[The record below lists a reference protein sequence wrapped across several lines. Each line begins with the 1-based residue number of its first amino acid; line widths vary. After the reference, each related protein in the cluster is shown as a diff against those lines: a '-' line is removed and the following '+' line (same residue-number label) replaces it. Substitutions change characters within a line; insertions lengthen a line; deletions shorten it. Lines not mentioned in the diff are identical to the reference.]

1 MRWPLRRRDGRLPTL
16 GHDFTAGHKAYVESM
31 APGARL
37 WLRTKPFSAPPS
49 DELQRCLHTFA
60 HIAER
65 FDLGLRPQVLD
76 VGAGPGWLS
85 ELLARCGHWVTGIDI
100 SEDMTKI
107 AAERI
112 ADIPR
117 PIGEALEAPLAEFHA
132 LPVRELPW
140 SGRFDLAV
148 LYDTMH
154 HFDDELET
162 LRVLHRTLAPGG
174 WIYIEEGVRP
184 PAGSEA
190 ERHLI
195 EEMEQHGTLESPFE
209 PEYLVE
215 VLTAAGFEQITRYA
229 RVDELFEIGSDS
241 EALSLLRHRL
251 RYPDLNTVV
260 ARKPGG
266 EGLEPFRAE
275 LEQVSSALQHD
286 EDPVVLRLA
295 VTNAGRCWWPVH
307 EDPLTPGKVTLGPYA
322 EPDGA
327 RVELPRAQLPHG
339 VRSGETVE
347 LDLVLPQDAVADV
360 ERIKVDLVREGIAW
374 FSELGSEPLELELP
388 R

>member
-1 MRWPLRRRDGRLPTL
+1 MKWRLRKRGGRLPTL
-16 GHDFTAGHKAYVESM
+16 GHDYNAGHKAYVESM

-37 WLRTKPFSAPPS
+37 WLRTKPFSAPPT

-60 HIAER
+60 HIADR
-65 FDLGLRPQVLD
+65 FDLGLRAQVLD

-85 ELLARCGHWVTGIDI
+85 ELLARCGYWVTGIDI

-117 PIGEALEAPLAEFHA
+117 PIGEALEEPLAEFHA
-132 LPVRELPW
+132 MPVREMPW

-162 LRVLHRTLAPGG
+162 LRGLHRTLAPGG

-184 PAGSEA
+184 PPGSEA

-215 VLTAAGFEQITRYA
+215 VLTAAGFEQIIRYA
-229 RVDELFEIGSDS
+229 RVDELFEIGGDG

-266 EGLEPFRAE
+266 EGLEPFRGRIEHAGSS
-275 LEQVSSALQHD
+275 EQRADAL
-286 EDPVVLRLA
+286 VLRLA
-295 VTNAGRCWWPVH
+295 ATNVGRCWWPAH
-307 EDPLTPGKVTLGPYA
+307 EDPLTPGNVTLGPFA
-322 EPDGA
+322 ETAGG
-327 RVELPRAQLPHG
+327 RVDLPRTQLPHG
-339 VRSGETVE
+339 VGSGETVE
-347 LDLVLPQDAVADV
+347 IGLVLPKHTVADV